1 MGAETVI
8 VRRMA
13 EQLAGYSYGR
23 DRFLECVP
31 ALLSWTTILGAIVLS
46 FMAPYVAILLIIVFD
61 VYWLFRIVYFVVYL
75 IAATRLYHSAASTDW
90 AHKLSLIGGTE
101 RIVHLV
107 FLPTYKEGKEIL
119 QTTLTSLTTGTLSSR
134 QMMIVLC
141 GEEREGKV
149 FTQIADELKQEFSD
163 QFLAFFV
170 TVHPKNIPGDLP
182 GKGSNLHYAGGEVA
196 KRLAA
201 EWPQIKDD
209 QIIVSAFDADTIAHR
224 AYFSYLTY
232 LYLTVDQPTRTS
244 YQPVALFNNNIWSS
258 SAPVRISAFGTTFWL
273 LSELAR
279 PERLWTFSSHSMPWV
294 MLKDV
299 GFWQRD
305 IVSEDSRIFLQAL
318 LHYHGDYRVTPM
330 FLPVSMDTVTG
341 DSYMDSLKALYK
353 QQRRW
358 AWGVE
363 HLPVLI
369 RAFQQD
375 SQISLRTKLTYLFNH
390 LEGMYTWATAPLLI
404 FILGWLPLWVAE
416 SQTSALVNVA
426 PFTLERLMQLATVGI
441 VACGI
446 LSLRLMPPRPKTA
459 SRTTWIL
466 MIAQWLLM
474 PITFI
479 FLGAF
484 PALDAQT
491 RYAFG
496 RYLGFQ
502 VTEKSVR
509 TRT

>member
-1 MGAETVI
+1 
-8 VRRMA
+8 
-13 EQLAGYSYGR
+13 
-23 DRFLECVP
+23 
-31 ALLSWTTILGAIVLS
+31 
-46 FMAPYVAILLIIVFD
+46 
-61 VYWLFRIVYFVVYL
+61 
-75 IAATRLYHSAASTDW
+75 
-90 AHKLSLIGGTE
+90 
-101 RIVHLV
+101 
-107 FLPTYKEGKEIL
+107 
-119 QTTLTSLTTGTLSSR
+119 
-134 QMMIVLC
+134 
-141 GEEREGKV
+141 
-149 FTQIADELKQEFSD
+149 
-163 QFLAFFV
+163 
-170 TVHPKNIPGDLP
+170 
-182 GKGSNLHYAGGEVA
+182 
-196 KRLAA
+196 
-201 EWPQIKDD
+201 
-209 QIIVSAFDADTIAHR
+209 
-224 AYFSYLTY
+224 
-232 LYLTVDQPTRTS
+232 
-244 YQPVALFNNNIWSS
+244 
-258 SAPVRISAFGTTFWL
+258 
-273 LSELAR
+273 
-279 PERLWTFSSHSMPWV
+279 MPWV